1 MDTKQKIEILHDLW
15 AFENSEKYTEN
26 EIRTALT
33 SAEDA
38 IRFQEEIVN
47 IVHSAEMII
56 EEIYGAVIVEG
67 YSDVF
72 DLINEKVKVIDMED

>member
-1 MDTKQKIEILHDLW
+1 MDTKQKIEILRDLW

-38 IRFQEEIVN
+38 IRFQEEIIN
-47 IVHSAEMII
+47 IVHSAEIII

-67 YSDVF
+67 YADVF
-72 DLINEKVKVIDMED
+72 NLIEEKVKIIDME